1 MKPELQKK
9 LVEKYPELFIE
20 WKRNLAP
27 KQPIGQRGIECGDGW
42 YDILDRMSKE
52 IQSFCDETKTELWY
66 AQIKEKFAELRVYY
80 DFKDLYTVS
89 NENKELLSKIIHKY
103 VDESNITCE
112 DCGSKGNDVE
122 KRKGGWVRTLCNSC
136 YEKFMKE

>member
-1 MKPELQKK
+1 MKPELQRK
-9 LVEKYPELFIE
+9 LAGKYPDLFVE
-20 WKRNLAP
+20 WKRDLDTRN
-27 KQPIGQRGIECGDGW
+27 PISQRGIECEDGW

-80 DFKDLYTVS
+80 DFKDLHNVS
-89 NENKELLSKIIHKY
+89 EENKERLSKIIRKY
-103 VDESNITCE
+103 VEESNVTCE
-112 DCGSKGNDVE
+112 DCGSKDKDVE
-122 KRKGGWVRTLCNSC
+122 KRKGGWVRTLCTSC